1 MLIDLSY
8 PFLFLAIFLMERPG
22 SGSINASLQHW
33 VVTTWLYQIVLA
45 CAIGALIGWIARKT
59 LKEAHRRQ
67 LIDHESFL
75 AYGIGLTFLTLGI
88 VGVLGSDDV
97 LACFIGESRCPT
109 VSQ

>member
-1 MLIDLSY
+1 MRDIISAESGANDGLGY

-33 VVTTWLYQIVLA
+33 IVTTWIYQILLA
-45 CAIGALIGWIARKT
+45 CAIGALIGWVAKKT

-75 AYGIGLTFLTLGI
+75 AYGIGLTFLTLGSE
-88 VGVLGSDDV
+88 LTF
-97 LACFIGESRCPT
+97 LFLLR
-109 VSQ
+109 